1 MTISTR
7 EAALAGLFTLLGTA
21 LSDRSPPSTL
31 LRNET
36 APQRLP
42 PGGLVVLLD
51 GETLEAEP
59 VLGIAQYWI
68 RHQAMIEIHA
78 PGSDEARRRALCD
91 ALLRDISA
99 AITANRML
107 GGAADGAEA
116 QPATIEDT
124 HLEGAAPIRSAA
136 LPVDLYFSAATP
148 NS

>member
-1 MTISTR
+1 MTISAR

-21 LSDRSPPSTL
+21 LSDRSPPSTV

-36 APQRLP
+36 IPQRLS

-68 RHQAMIEIHA
+68 RHQALIEIHA
-78 PGSDEARRRALCD
+78 PGATEPARRLLMD
-91 ALLRDISA
+91 ALLQ
-99 AITANRML
+99 AIATALATNRTL
-107 GGAADGAEA
+107 GGAVDGAEA
-116 QPATIEDT
+116 QPATAEDSAT
-124 HLEGAAPIRSAA
+124 EGAAPIRSAA
-136 LPVDLYFSAATP
+136 LPVDLYFSATTP